1 MGGCLPGFGRASQ
14 YLGLPS
20 GFPFDRP
27 KPGTSGL
34 TVFTDGDGHMVVIF
48 PAIAMSDFMLQ
59 HINVAQ
65 AVS

>member
-1 MGGCLPGFGRASQ
+1 
-14 YLGLPS
+14 
-20 GFPFDRP
+20 
-27 KPGTSGL
+27 
-34 TVFTDGDGHMVVIF
+34 MVVIF